1 MQDDEQKQENTT
13 QVTQAFFAAPEEF
26 ATEKPAVKHESK
38 PVLEKFVK
46 PEQDMAPA
54 GSFLNPYR
62 QKAID
67 FILLTVLIWLK
78 KNQRSR
84 QLLKRK
90 KKPNLS
96 KKITLPGI
104 NSRRYLYLI
113 RRLLPKTITLKKE
126 SAISAVFWNRLC
138 LILR

>member
-13 QVTQAFFAAPEEF
+13 QATQAFFAAPEEF
-26 ATEKPAVKHESK
+26 TVEKPAVKQESK

-67 FILLTVLIWLK
+67 FRMK
-78 KNQRSR
+78 KY
-84 QLLKRK
+84 LLKRYLQNL
-90 KKPNLS
+90 KP
-96 KKITLPGI
+96 KMI
-104 NSRRYLYLI
+104 
-113 RRLLPKTITLKKE
+113 LL
-126 SAISAVFWNRLC
+126 
-138 LILR
+138 

>member
-1 MQDDEQKQENTT
+1 MENQKPSISEHFVNYRSEAYEDDTYNAYLQDDEQKQENTT

-26 ATEKPAVKHESK
+26 VSEKPAVKQESK

-67 FILLTVLIWLK
+67 FSDEEIPF
-78 KNQRSR
+78 
-84 QLLKRK
+84 RK
-90 KKPNLS
+90 D
-96 KKITLPGI
+96 IC
-104 NSRRYLYLI
+104 
-113 RRLLPKTITLKKE
+113 KT
-126 SAISAVFWNRLC
+126 
-138 LILR
+138 